1 MFIDFIIS
9 RILRISRKNNFP
21 INFLRVSGS
30 FIKEFL
36 EFPEFFDYRVF
47 FIVSGNWFIQLW
59 NSSNFLL
66 SFSKLKVRKAL
77 VFFICPS
84 DVKIKNLVLAHLTF
98 FSFNLQNDVEE
109 MKKAEKLRIAELG
122 SMTASRERLAQEKSD
137 LEKTLGMLQVC
148 SNNFKTAMTSFQLT

>member
-47 FIVSGNWFIQLW
+47 FIVPGNWFIQLW

-66 SFSKLKVRKAL
+66 FAL
-77 VFFICPS
+77 I
-84 DVKIKNLVLAHLTF
+84 F
-98 FSFNLQNDVEE
+98 FSNLNF
-109 MKKAEKLRIAELG
+109 ANF
-122 SMTASRERLAQEKSD
+122 S
-137 LEKTLGMLQVC
+137 LESEIFL
-148 SNNFKTAMTSFQLT
+148 